1 MRKDNCPSVG
11 PHERSHPWSFIP
23 LLAEIAHLSK
33 DRCFVSLFLG
43 ELSRYPAGKV
53 LPEKR

>member
-11 PHERSHPWSFIP
+11 SHERSHPWSFIP